1 MVIDLKQHATLIL
14 FLLQFV
20 VIAPFVFYVS
30 SFLTD
35 YRSFKKATDD
45 KLDQCVT
52 WERLDERLTPIW
64 TIIAEGRG

>member
-1 MVIDLKQHATLIL
+1 MTLDLKQHATLIL

-20 VIAPFVFYVS
+20 VFAPFAFYLS
-30 SFLTD
+30 SFLDD
-35 YRSFKKATDD
+35 YRTFKQATDN